1 MAGLAATLGSGAMTN
16 SVGEFE
22 DCEVFLVTGSNTTE
36 QHPLIGSR
44 IINAV
49 KNKGATLILVDPR
62 KIQLS
67 KHAKYH
73 LSPRCGT
80 DVAWLNGMMNVIIKE
95 GIEDKEFI
103 QNFTEGYEELKKA
116 VEKYTPEYVEKIT
129 GIPAGQLAEAAR
141 AFARSKK
148 SSILYCMGIT
158 QHTTGV
164 DNVKSCANLA
174 MLTGNIG
181 KPSTGV
187 NPLRGQNNVQGAC
200 DMGGLPNVYCGYQKV
215 TDPKAKEKFENAWNV
230 TGLPDNVGV
239 TVTAVPNLAA
249 EGKIKALYVLGEN
262 PMVSDPNIEHVRK
275 GLESLDFL
283 VVQDIFLTETA
294 QLADVVLP
302 GASYAEKD
310 GTFTNTERRVQRI
323 RKAVAPPGEAKQDW
337 EIIAEISKLCGY
349 DMSYKSAEEIFDE
362 LAFVTPSYHGMD
374 YSRLD
379 KDFGL
384 HWPCPTK
391 DHPGTPYLHKDGKF
405 ARGKGLFTGIDFKEA
420 AELPDD
426 EYPFTLTTGRTYF
439 HYHTRTLTKRS
450 SALEREVPEC
460 YVELN
465 PEDAK
470 KHLIRSGQNVKVT
483 SRRGSLDAKAI
494 VTDIVKTGTIFIPFH
509 FAEQAVNNLTIDAL
523 DPVAKIPEYKVCA
536 VKIGGGN

>member
-22 DCEVFLVTGSNTTE
+22 DCDVFLVTGSNTTE

-67 KHAKYH
+67 KHAKHH

-95 GIEDKEFI
+95 GLEDKEFI

-116 VEKYTPEYVEKIT
+116 VEKYTPEFVEKIT
-129 GIPAGQLAEAAR
+129 GIPAKQLAEAAR

-158 QHTTGV
+158 QHTTGI

-200 DMGGLPNVYCGYQKV
+200 DMGGLPNVYSGYQPV

-230 TGLPDNVGV
+230 TGLPDKVGT

-249 EGKIKALYVLGEN
+249 EGKVKALYVFGEN

-275 GLESLDFL
+275 GLEALDFL

-294 QLADVVLP
+294 ELADVVLP
-302 GASYAEKD
+302 GASYAEKN

-323 RKAVAPPGEAKQDW
+323 RKAVDPPGEARQDW

-349 DMSYKSAEEIFDE
+349 DMPYKSPEEIFDE
-362 LAFVTPSYHGMD
+362 MALVTPSYHGMD
-374 YSRLD
+374 YVRLD

-405 ARGKGLFTGIDFKEA
+405 SRGKGLFTGIEFKEA

-470 KHLIRSGQNVKVT
+470 KHLIRSGQKVKVT
-483 SRRGSLDAKAI
+483 SRRGSLEAKAV
-494 VTDIVKTGTIFIPFH
+494 VTDIIKAGTIFIPFH